1 MRKLLSAAILTIFIA
16 NTCFTQEQDSLP
28 KISHRDSISIYA
40 REFLGTPYKYATQNP
55 KEGFD
60 CSGFV
65 NYVFTH
71 FNYKVPRISRMF
83 DGIGPEVA
91 EKNARTG
98 DIILFTGTKA
108 NDPTIGHIGI
118 IIENNEH
125 GIFFIHASSG
135 KNIGVIISPLE
146 GYYRKRFVKII
157 SIARN

>member
-1 MRKLLSAAILTIFIA
+1 MIRILSCIILTFLIGYS
-16 NTCFTQEQDSLP
+16 CKSQEQDSLLTLT
-28 KISHRDSISIYA
+28 HRDSISMFA
-40 REFLGTPYKYATQNP
+40 REFLGTPYKYATQDP
-55 KEGFD
+55 KTGFD

-71 FNYKVPRISRMF
+71 FNYKVPRISRMY

-91 EKNARTG
+91 EKNAQTG
-98 DIILFTGTKA
+98 DIILFTGTKV

-125 GIFFIHASSG
+125 GVFFIHASSG
-135 KNIGVIISPLE
+135 KNMGVIISPLE

>member
-91 EKNARTG
+91 EKNAQTG

-135 KNIGVIISPLE
+135 KNMGVIISPLE

-157 SIARN
+157 SIARI

>member
-135 KNIGVIISPLE
+135 KNMGVIISPLE